1 MSPGVV
7 HHGVFPVQGSSSF
20 LPSQDIPERNRQR
33 GGVGMGLALCWLG
46 WVGVGLLVGL
56 FVCLL
61 RMVLLWLQLEPCP
74 ELQGMFFLGNQRT
87 FML

>member
-1 MSPGVV
+1 
-7 HHGVFPVQGSSSF
+7 
-20 LPSQDIPERNRQR
+20 
-33 GGVGMGLALCWLG
+33 MGLALCWLG

>member
-1 MSPGVV
+1 
-7 HHGVFPVQGSSSF
+7 
-20 LPSQDIPERNRQR
+20 
-33 GGVGMGLALCWLG
+33 MGLALCWLG

-74 ELQGMFFLGNQRT
+74 ELQGMFFLGESKDFYAVKCKCEGAVQGR
-87 FML
+87 LRAL